1 MKVVETYEE
10 VFDFFAEDLKENC
23 IIDGEVDYTLVDEW
37 LQFVITNIMDIL
49 DEIGVRIKE
58 FSWQYGEKE
67 EVDVNPK

>member
-1 MKVVETYEE
+1 MVETYEE